1 MQAAQHS
8 SANSSTGLWAGRILS
23 GLVTL
28 FMLFDA
34 SMKLLAIAP
43 VTEAMEQIGW
53 SPSADLARGLGLLL
67 LACTLL
73 YALPRTSILGAILL
87 TGYLGGAIS
96 QHLRIG
102 SPIFT
107 HILFGLYLGLMLW
120 GGLYFRD
127 ERLRRLIPFSE

>member
-1 MQAAQHS
+1 MQATQS
-8 SANSSTGLWAGRILS
+8 SSITSGTGLWAGRILS
-23 GLVTL
+23 GLVIL
-28 FMLFDA
+28 FLLFDA
-34 SMKLLAIAP
+34 SMKLLAVAP
-43 VTEAMEQIGW
+43 VTEAMEQLGW
-53 SPSADLARGLGLLL
+53 SPSAGLARGLGLLL

-107 HILFGLYLGLMLW
+107 HLLFGAYLGLMLW

-127 ERLRRLIPFSE
+127 ERLRRLIPVSA